1 MMSILLEFSMFPT
14 DKGSSVSDEVSKVID
29 MIRNEGVSYRL
40 TAMGT
45 IIETE
50 TMEEALA
57 VVQKSYDILS
67 NDADRIYSSLKI
79 DARGGKTGRLS
90 GKIESIEGK
99 IGKVDT

>member
-1 MMSILLEFSMFPT
+1 MSILLEFSMFPT

-79 DARGGKTGRLS
+79 DARSGKTGRLS

-99 IGKVDT
+99 IGKADT